1 MSLRRSYTVLAPFY
15 DLVAGPLFERARHT
29 SLRRL
34 PLDRAASVLIDGVGT
49 GLDLPHLPTLHRYTA
64 LDLTRAMLARA
75 VKRRVELD
83 IDWVEG
89 DSERLPFRDAAF
101 DHVVLHLILAVVP
114 HGAQALREAA
124 RVVKPGGRLLVFD
137 KFLPRGKRL
146 SLRRM
151 LSPIVARIATRTDV
165 VLEDLLAA
173 VQGLDVIDDRP
184 ALVSGWFRYVTL
196 QRRH

>member
-1 MSLRRSYTVLAPFY
+1 MSLRHSYTLLAPFY
-15 DLVAGPLFERARHT
+15 DLVAGPLFERARHA
-29 SLRRL
+29 SLWRL
-34 PLDRAASVLIDGVGT
+34 PVDCAASVLIDGVGT
-49 GLDLPHLPTLHRYTA
+49 GLDLPHLPVRHHYTA

-101 DHVVLHLILAVVP
+101 DYVVLHLILAVVP
-114 HGAQALREAA
+114 HGDQALREAA

-151 LSPIVARIATRTDV
+151 LSPIAGRIATRTDV
-165 VLEDLLAA
+165 VLENLLDA

-184 ALVSGWFRYVTL
+184 ALASGWFRYVTL